1 MTPNTQNPAILNL
14 IDQFCKL
21 YGCTWDDLT
30 TKSLTDWKVE
40 CRYMLW
46 HYMKTKYHLTPSLIA
61 RLFGKDHT
69 TVLHGLR
76 RMQDRIETDR
86 NFAEYMD
93 KMDTMLGIRWEVDV
107 ETVE

>member
-1 MTPNTQNPAILNL
+1 MTPNTQNPEILNL

-21 YGCTWDDLT
+21 YGCTWADLMT
-30 TKSLTDWKVE
+30 TSRKGWKVE

-46 HYMKTKYHLTPSLIA
+46 HYLKTKYCFTPSFIA

-76 RMQDRIETDR
+76 QMQNRIESDS
-86 NFAEYMD
+86 NFAEYMV
-93 KMDTMLGIRWEVDV
+93 KMDSMLGITWDVDV